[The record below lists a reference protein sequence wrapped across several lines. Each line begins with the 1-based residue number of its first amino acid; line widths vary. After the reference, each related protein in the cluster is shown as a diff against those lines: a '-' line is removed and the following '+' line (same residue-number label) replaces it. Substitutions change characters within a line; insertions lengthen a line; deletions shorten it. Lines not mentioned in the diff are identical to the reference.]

1 MRRTAERTSSL
12 SVSVRLEESD
22 LDGNVG
28 TEAQLASVPDKF
40 LSSDSKRPLRYIDDD
55 GSVYTYSLR
64 PLFYSVIFILLIELL
79 ERFSFY
85 GVTNTQLEYL
95 VGHYNPEWNAGLTS
109 VQASS
114 FVGAS
119 SALAYTAPFIGG
131 IMADGLFGDYLNI
144 ILGTSFLYLPGLIL
158 IALCSYP
165 YLLGNEF
172 NTAALRAGMLVLWP
186 LGAGFIKSV
195 VNVYGA
201 KQFHPVL
208 QREMIESYYISFYM
222 VINVGALLGG
232 TILPVVAVNSIA
244 AAYTIPSVALFVGL
258 VVFVL
263 GSKRY
268 VNAKPRKDALY
279 KTLKALTSPLT
290 CKSLNSQKQTNGGPL
305 KDSFVDGIKNLLYVF
320 PCTCLI
326 LPFCIAYNQMTT
338 VFMIQANAM
347 KTVIDPSLMQ
357 NFDSLSVLVNGLI
370 YQRYV
375 HPFFSRISLK
385 TTHKFAIGTF
395 CGLLALLTAL
405 IIDYQI
411 HSKYNGDGQPTV
423 NILWQI
429 PAFFFVGAGEI
440 LTIALAY
447 DVTFVIAPKEQ
458 KGLASGINLFVFGAL
473 SNFICI
479 GIYNSCKAWFP
490 SDATSMEQYTS
501 SQVYKYLW
509 VMIGISGFGI
519 LFNLLPPVANW
530 QEGVINRSINLNKS
544 IEAESKDDLTESLL
558 LNA

>member
-1 MRRTAERTSSL
+1 MSDRIDPRRSGSI
-12 SVSVRLEESD
+12 
-22 LDGNVG
+22 G

-40 LSSDSKRPLRYIDDD
+40 LSNDPKRPLQYMDDD

-64 PLFYSVIFILLIELL
+64 PLFYSVVFILLIELL
-79 ERFSFY
+79 ERFSYY
-85 GVTNTQLEYL
+85 GLTNTQLEYL

-131 IMADGLFGDYLNI
+131 IFADGLFGDYVNI
-144 ILGTSFLYLPGLIL
+144 LLGTSLLYLPGLIL

-165 YLLGNEF
+165 YVLGNEF
-172 NTAALRAGMLVLWP
+172 NMAALQAGMLVLWP

-195 VNVYGA
+195 VNVLGA

-208 QREMIESYYISFYM
+208 QSEMVESYYISFYM
-222 VINVGALLGG
+222 VINIGALLGG
-232 TILPVVAVNSIA
+232 IILPVVAGKSIA

-258 VVFVL
+258 IVFVL

-268 VNAKPRKDALY
+268 VKAKPRKDALC
-279 KTLKALTSPLT
+279 KTLKALASPLT
-290 CKSLNSQKQTNGGPL
+290 CKSLDSQKETNGGPF
-305 KDSFVDGIKNLLYVF
+305 KNNFVDGIKNLLFVF

-338 VFMIQANAM
+338 VFMIQGNAM
-347 KTVIDPSLMQ
+347 KQTIGPSLMQ
-357 NFDSLSVLVNGLI
+357 NFDSLSVIVNGLI
-370 YQRYV
+370 YQRYI

-385 TTHKFAIGTF
+385 TTHKIAIGTF
-395 CGLLALLTAL
+395 CGLLALLTAV
-405 IIDYQI
+405 IIDYKI
-411 HSKYNGDGQPTV
+411 HSHYNGDGQPTV

-447 DVTFVIAPKEQ
+447 DVTFLIAPKEQ
-458 KGLASGINLFVFGAL
+458 KGLASGINLFVWGAV

-479 GIYNSCKAWFP
+479 GIYNSCKSWFP
-490 SDATSMEQYTS
+490 SDATSVEQYAS
-501 SQVYKYLW
+501 SQVYNYLW
-509 VMIGISGFGI
+509 ILIGIAGFGV

-530 QEGVINRSINLNKS
+530 VEGVIHRSIKLNTS
-544 IEAESKDDLTESLL
+544 TEAQSKGDLTESLL

>member
-1 MRRTAERTSSL
+1 MADPRRISSSSGSIGTA
-12 SVSVRLEESD
+12 
-22 LDGNVG
+22 
-28 TEAQLASVPDKF
+28 AQLASVPDKF
-40 LSSDSKRPLRYIDDD
+40 LSNDPKRPLQYKDDD

-64 PLFYSVIFILLIELL
+64 PLFYSVVFILLIELL
-79 ERFSFY
+79 ERFSYY
-85 GVTNTQLEYL
+85 GLTNTQLEYL

-131 IMADGLFGDYLNI
+131 IFADGLFGDYVNI
-144 ILGTSFLYLPGLIL
+144 LLGTSLLYLPGLIL

-165 YLLGNEF
+165 YVLGDEF
-172 NTAALRAGMLVLWP
+172 NMAALRAGMLVLWP

-195 VNVYGA
+195 VNVLGA

-208 QREMIESYYISFYM
+208 QSEMVESYYISFYM
-222 VINVGALLGG
+222 VINIGSLLGG
-232 TILPVVAVNSIA
+232 IILPVVAGKSVA

-258 VVFVL
+258 IVFVL

-268 VNAKPRKDALY
+268 VKAKPRKDALV
-279 KTLKALTSPLT
+279 KTLKALASPLT
-290 CKSLNSQKQTNGGPL
+290 CKSLDSQKQTNGGPL
-305 KDSFVDGIKNLLYVF
+305 KDNFVDGIKNLLFVF

-338 VFMIQANAM
+338 VFMIQGNAM
-347 KTVIDPSLMQ
+347 KQTIDPSLMQ
-357 NFDSLSVLVNGLI
+357 NFDSLGVLVNGLI
-370 YQRYV
+370 YQRYI

-385 TTHKFAIGTF
+385 TTHKYAIGTF
-395 CGLLALLTAL
+395 CGLLALLTAV

-423 NILWQI
+423 SILWQI

-447 DVTFVIAPKEQ
+447 DVTFIIAPKEQ
-458 KGLASGINLFVFGAL
+458 KGLASGINLFVVGAV

-479 GIYNSCKAWFP
+479 GIYNYGKSWFP
-490 SDATSMEQYTS
+490 SDATSVEQYAS
-501 SQVYKYLW
+501 SQVYNYLW
-509 VMIGISGFGI
+509 ILIGISGFGG

-530 QEGVINRSINLNKS
+530 VEGVIDRSIKLNAS
-544 IEAESKDDLTESLL
+544 TDEDQSKGDLTESLL

>member
-1 MRRTAERTSSL
+1 MADPRRISSSSGSIGTA
-12 SVSVRLEESD
+12 
-22 LDGNVG
+22 
-28 TEAQLASVPDKF
+28 AQLASVPDKF
-40 LSSDSKRPLRYIDDD
+40 LSNDPKRPLQYMDDD

-64 PLFYSVIFILLIELL
+64 PLFYSVVFILLIELL
-79 ERFSFY
+79 ERFSYY
-85 GVTNTQLEYL
+85 GLTNTQLEYL

-109 VQASS
+109 IQASS

-131 IMADGLFGDYLNI
+131 IMADGLFGDYVNI
-144 ILGTSFLYLPGLIL
+144 LLGASLLYLPGLIL

-165 YLLGNEF
+165 YVLGDEF
-172 NTAALRAGMLVLWP
+172 NMAALRAGMLVLWP

-195 VNVYGA
+195 VNVLGA
-201 KQFHPVL
+201 KQYHPVL
-208 QREMIESYYISFYM
+208 QSEMVESYYISFYM
-222 VINVGALLGG
+222 VINIGALLGG
-232 TILPVVAVNSIA
+232 IILPVVAGKSVS

-258 VVFVL
+258 IVFVL

-268 VNAKPRKDALY
+268 VKAKPRKEALS
-279 KTLKALTSPLT
+279 KTLKALASTLT
-290 CKSLNSQKQTNGGPL
+290 CKSLDSQKQTNGGPL
-305 KDSFVDGIKNLLYVF
+305 KDNFVDGIKNLLFVF

-338 VFMIQANAM
+338 VFMIQGNAL
-347 KTVIDPSLMQ
+347 KQTIDPSLMQ
-357 NFDSLSVLVNGLI
+357 NFDSLSVIVNGLI
-370 YQRYV
+370 YQRYI

-395 CGLLALLTAL
+395 CGLLALLTAV

-411 HSKYNGDGQPTV
+411 HKSDGQPTV
-423 NILWQI
+423 SILWQI

-440 LTIALAY
+440 LTNALAY
-447 DVTFVIAPKEQ
+447 DVTFIIAPKEQ
-458 KGLASGINLFVFGAL
+458 KGLASGINLFVLGAV

-479 GIYNSCKAWFP
+479 GIYNSCKSWFP
-490 SDATSMEQYTS
+490 SDATSVEQYAS
-501 SQVYKYLW
+501 SQLYNYLW
-509 VMIGISGFGI
+509 ILIGISGFGV

-530 QEGVINRSINLNKS
+530 VEGVINRSIKLNS
-544 IEAESKDDLTESLL
+544 STEAQSKGDLTESLL